1 MCASFLQACV
11 TSVFCCYC
19 LNVTAHLDILRDIVE
34 NSDLQDF
41 VTYHFKIIKLAQKLN
56 NLFRPIV
63 LNEFIIIT
71 IFLCFTGVQII
82 KCDNLI
88 IILAAFLHC
97 TAGVVD
103 MTVYA
108 YGGQRIS
115 DKSVAV
121 CNQMYI
127 ISRKYVPVIMMS
139 QKEIN
144 FDGLFFKASMETL
157 SVTLGRAVSF
167 ITLLKSFVK

>member
-1 MCASFLQACV
+1 
-11 TSVFCCYC
+11 
-19 LNVTAHLDILRDIVE
+19 
-34 NSDLQDF
+34 
-41 VTYHFKIIKLAQKLN
+41 
-56 NLFRPIV
+56 
-63 LNEFIIIT
+63 
-71 IFLCFTGVQII
+71 
-82 KCDNLI
+82 
-88 IILAAFLHC
+88 
-97 TAGVVD
+97 